1 MQTFQGIRVAAM
13 SFPPGLCSRED
24 DDAAFASS
32 TTYGCDPD
40 YPWSAAESYPA
51 CRSIRAVNSRTGP
64 SSSTTSTVGIMPF
77 WGGVLQCYG
86 AEPGPARGVLGHYPT
101 NSRASRPDSVQ

>member
-1 MQTFQGIRVAAM
+1 MWLGAANVCSGGTPMQTFQGIRVAAM

-40 YPWSAAESYPA
+40 YPWLAAFDIPA
-51 CRSIRAVNSRTGP
+51 DYDWAAA
-64 SSSTTSTVGIMPF
+64 
-77 WGGVLQCYG
+77 Y
-86 AEPGPARGVLGHYPT
+86 H
-101 NSRASRPDSVQ
+101 D